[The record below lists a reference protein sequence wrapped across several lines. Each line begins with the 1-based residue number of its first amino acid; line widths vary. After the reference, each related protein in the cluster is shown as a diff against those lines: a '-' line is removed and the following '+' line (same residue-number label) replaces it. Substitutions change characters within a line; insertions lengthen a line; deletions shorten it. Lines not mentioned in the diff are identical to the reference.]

1 MVAYDRVYERDHKL
15 SLLLD
20 VGAMLAREVELD
32 ALLGALGSRIA
43 QAMRAERATV
53 YVVDAATGELRS
65 RVADLPELEEIR
77 LPLGRGVAGYV
88 ADKGEIVNVKD
99 AAQDPR
105 HFAGVDRATGYTT
118 RTMLAA
124 PIVDK
129 EHAIRGVVQVLNKL
143 EGEFTAEDE
152 AFVQTLASQVAQAF
166 ESTTLRPAPD
176 AERGVSLRGPLN
188 HIVGA
193 SPPMRRVYEQI
204 LRAAGTE
211 ATVLLRGET
220 GVGKGLFARAI
231 HANCARAAAPMV
243 TLDCT
248 TLPSA
253 LAESELFGHERGAY
267 TGADRRV
274 LGKVE
279 MAAGGTVFL
288 DEVGDLPLTAQAKLL
303 RFLQERAFER
313 VGGRETLHADVRI
326 VAATHRD
333 LEQLVERGDFR
344 HDLFYRI
351 RVVEIALPSLR
362 ERGAEEIVQLA
373 RHFLEMYTR
382 RHGRGAL
389 KLTSAAK
396 AALVAHSWPG
406 NVRELEHAIERAVV
420 LANGE
425 AIEPEHLGLSSTR
438 GSERAKNDAAD
449 GVKLPL
455 GLALEEVERRYVAA
469 TLEAMGGNRTRAAE
483 ALGVGRNTLK
493 RKTAK
498 APKSVRKR

>member
-1 MVAYDRVYERDHKL
+1 MIAYDGVYERDHKL

-53 YVVDAATGELRS
+53 YVVDAATGQLRS

-88 ADKGEIVNVKD
+88 ADKGEIVNVRD

-124 PIVDK
+124 PITDK
-129 EHAIRGVVQVLNKL
+129 NHAIRGVVQVLNKVD
-143 EGEFTAEDE
+143 GEFTAEDE
-152 AFVQTLASQVAQAF
+152 AFVQALASQVAQAF
-166 ESTTLRPAPD
+166 ESTTLRPSPD

-193 SPPMRRVYEQI
+193 SAPMRRVYEQI

-231 HANCARAAAPMV
+231 HANCARASAPMV

-288 DEVGDLPLTAQAKLL
+288 DEVGDLPLSAQAKLL

-362 ERGAEEIVQLA
+362 ERGADEILQLA
-373 RHFLEMYTR
+373 LHFLEMYTR
-382 RHGRGAL
+382 RHGRDAM
-389 KLTSAAK
+389 KLSHASK
-396 AALVAHSWPG
+396 AALGAHSWPG

-420 LANGE
+420 LANRDK
-425 AIEPEHLGLSSTR
+425 IEPEHLGLSATR
-438 GSERAKNDAAD
+438 GSTHAKASDAAD
-449 GVKLPL
+449 GVKMPL
-455 GLALEEVERRYVAA
+455 GLPLEEVERRYVEA

-493 RKTAK
+493 RKTT
-498 APKSVRKR
+498 RKR

>member
-1 MVAYDRVYERDHKL
+1 MIAYDGVYERDHKL

-88 ADKGEIVNVKD
+88 ADKGEIVNVRD

-124 PIVDK
+124 PITDK
-129 EHAIRGVVQVLNKL
+129 NHAIRGVVQVLNKVD
-143 EGEFTAEDE
+143 GEFTAEDE
-152 AFVQTLASQVAQAF
+152 AFVQALASQVAQAF
-166 ESTTLRPAPD
+166 ESTTLRPSPD

-193 SPPMRRVYEQI
+193 SAPMRRVYEQI

-231 HANCARAAAPMV
+231 HANCARASAPMV

-288 DEVGDLPLTAQAKLL
+288 DEVG
-303 RFLQERAFER
+303 
-313 VGGRETLHADVRI
+313 
-326 VAATHRD
+326 
-333 LEQLVERGDFR
+333 
-344 HDLFYRI
+344 
-351 RVVEIALPSLR
+351 
-362 ERGAEEIVQLA
+362 
-373 RHFLEMYTR
+373 
-382 RHGRGAL
+382 
-389 KLTSAAK
+389 
-396 AALVAHSWPG
+396 
-406 NVRELEHAIERAVV
+406 AICR
-420 LANGE
+420 
-425 AIEPEHLGLSSTR
+425 
-438 GSERAKNDAAD
+438 
-449 GVKLPL
+449 
-455 GLALEEVERRYVAA
+455 
-469 TLEAMGGNRTRAAE
+469 
-483 ALGVGRNTLK
+483 
-493 RKTAK
+493 
-498 APKSVRKR
+498 